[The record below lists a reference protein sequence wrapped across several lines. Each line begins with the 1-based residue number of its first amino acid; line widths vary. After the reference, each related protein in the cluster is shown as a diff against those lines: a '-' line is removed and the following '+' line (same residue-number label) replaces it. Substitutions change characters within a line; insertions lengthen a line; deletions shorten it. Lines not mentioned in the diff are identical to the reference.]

1 MNQETSLTYPRQ
13 LACKGGTVEVA
24 RMAAS
29 DRAALQ
35 QFVAALPPDDLLF
48 VPRDISH
55 PKVQDAWMRAL
66 DAGTIHSLVARSGG
80 AMVGC
85 TTIYTDRMSWSRHVG
100 ELRVLT
106 APDWRGKGLGR
117 LLIQECFLQALDL
130 GLKKLVAQ
138 MTTKEAGAIAVFED
152 LGFKPEALLRQ
163 HVADRG
169 GNVHDLVILSHDV
182 AAVAARHA
190 AYGTGEAGA

>member
-66 DAGTIHSLVARSGG
+66 DAGTIHSLA
-80 AMVGC
+80 A
-85 TTIYTDRMSWSRHVG
+85 
-100 ELRVLT
+100 
-106 APDWRGKGLGR
+106 LGR
-117 LLIQECFLQALDL
+117 CHGGLHDDL
-130 GLKKLVAQ
+130 YRPHELVA
-138 MTTKEAGAIAVFED
+138 
-152 LGFKPEALLRQ
+152 P
-163 HVADRG
+163 RG
-169 GNVHDLVILSHDV
+169 
-182 AAVAARHA
+182 
-190 AYGTGEAGA
+190 

>member
-1 MNQETSLTYPRQ
+1 MNQETALTYPRQ
-13 LACKGGTVEVA
+13 LDCGGAAIDVE
-24 RMAAS
+24 RMQSS
-29 DRAALQ
+29 DRAALGR
-35 QFVAALPPDDLLF
+35 FVAALPPEDLLF

-55 PKVQDAWMRAL
+55 PKVLDAWMRAL
-66 DAGTIHSLVARSGG
+66 DAGTIHSLLARSGG

-85 TTIYTDRMSWSRHVG
+85 TSIYTDAMSWSRHVG

-117 LLIQECFLQALDL
+117 RLIQECFLQALDL

-152 LGFKPEALLRQ
+152 LGCRPEALLRQ
-163 HVADRG
+163 HVADRAG
-169 GNVHDLVILSHDV
+169 HMHDLVILSHDV

-190 AYGTGEAGA
+190 AYGTGAADA